1 MARVLDDELALAA
14 KEGTPPA
21 ELVRRLLSAE
31 AAAATQRRIARRIDD
46 ATLPERK
53 LIADYD
59 FAFQT
64 GVDKAQV
71 LELATLGFI
80 ERKQSLI
87 LAGNSGTGK
96 SHIAK
101 ALLLT
106 ACQRQM
112 RCRYTTSADML
123 RYLLAGLCDD
133 SLVDRLKNYISPDV
147 LVIDELGLDR
157 IEHDSGAR
165 KAALFHKV
173 VEGRYGKRSTIL
185 TTNVDFAELG
195 AYLGD
200 ALTTTSTVDRLIH
213 HAIIVNIQG
222 PSWRMHESELINRAQ
237 PAAGGKP

>member
-1 MARVLDDELALAA
+1 M
-14 KEGTPPA
+14 
-21 ELVRRLLSAE
+21 
-31 AAAATQRRIARRIDD
+31 
-46 ATLPERK
+46 LPDRK

-59 FAFQT
+59 FVFQT

-80 ERKQSLI
+80 DRKQSLI

-106 ACQRQM
+106 ACQRQI

-123 RYLLAGLCDD
+123 RYLVAGLSDD
-133 SLVDRLKNYISPDV
+133 SIVDRLKEYVGPDV
-147 LVIDELGLDR
+147 LLVDELGLDR
-157 IEHDSGAR
+157 VELDAGAR

-173 VEGRYGKRSTIL
+173 VEGRYGKKSTIL
-185 TTNVDFAELG
+185 TTNVDFAALG

-213 HAIIVNIQG
+213 HAIIVSIEG
-222 PSWRMHESELINRAQ
+222 PSWRMHESELINRAK
-237 PAAGGKP
+237 PAAGRKS